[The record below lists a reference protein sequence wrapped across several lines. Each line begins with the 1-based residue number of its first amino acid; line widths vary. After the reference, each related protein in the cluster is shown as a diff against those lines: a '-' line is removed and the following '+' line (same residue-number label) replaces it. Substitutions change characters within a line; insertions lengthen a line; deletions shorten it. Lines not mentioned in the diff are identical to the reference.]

1 MHRPPPHNNSSN
13 EGLLVQATVVVAM
26 GANICGVICSLIKV
40 QLILKP
46 LATAATTTTAT
57 TAAGQIQVKY
67 EFSVFWTKSE
77 PTQCLK
83 TTMLVDQSIV
93 HLKAF
98 PQLPTEML

>member
-1 MHRPPPHNNSSN
+1 
-13 EGLLVQATVVVAM
+13 M

-46 LATAATTTTAT
+46 LATAAAATTTTAT
-57 TAAGQIQVKY
+57 TAAAGQIQVKY